1 MSPLYDRLS
10 PEKKKDIRV
19 LANFI
24 GIFCR
29 ENHRAGDKKEFSVSH
44 PELQA
49 QLPGMVLCSE
59 CSRLL
64 EHGIAKL
71 SLCSQN
77 PKPSCR
83 KCKTHCYS
91 PGYRDR
97 VRKVMRFSG
106 MYLVRHGRLDLL
118 LHYVK

>member
-1 MSPLYDRLS
+1 MPPLYDRLS
-10 PEKKKDIRV
+10 PEKKKDITV
-19 LANFI
+19 LTNFI

-29 ENHRAGDKKEFSVSH
+29 ENHRAGDKKEFNVSH

-49 QLPGMVLCSE
+49 QLPEMVLCSE

-83 KCKTHCYS
+83 KCKAHCYS
-91 PGYRDR
+91 GTQGQGARGHAFFGDVSR
-97 VRKVMRFSG
+97 RAWAA
-106 MYLVRHGRLDLL
+106 
-118 LHYVK
+118 